1 MFDAAAA
8 ANLIASLKIMGLG
21 MGGIFA
27 VMLIIMGV
35 VALLGR
41 FGADEEEPSGKS
53 RRTPLFYSFVRTF
66 CAAW

>member
-35 VALLGR
+35 VALLG
-41 FGADEEEPSGKS
+41 
-53 RRTPLFYSFVRTF
+53 
-66 CAAW
+66 

>member
-1 MFDAAAA
+1 MFDAVVAAD
-8 ANLIASLKIMGLG
+8 LIASLKIMGLG

-41 FGADEEEPSGKS
+41 FGADEEEPSGKARS
-53 RRTPLFYSFVRTF
+53 
-66 CAAW
+66 

>member
-27 VMLIIMGV
+27 VMGV

-53 RRTPLFYSFVRTF
+53 QG
-66 CAAW
+66 

>member
-1 MFDAAAA
+1 MFDAAAM

-53 RRTPLFYSFVRTF
+53 QG
-66 CAAW
+66 

>member
-1 MFDAAAA
+1 MFDPVVMADF
-8 ANLIASLKIMGLG
+8 IASLKIMGLG

-41 FGADEEEPSGKS
+41 IGPDEDE
-53 RRTPLFYSFVRTF
+53 TPGETQN
-66 CAAW
+66 